1 MNGRRTFKVFSRTV
15 LVLFTLLSSVA
26 AIPVSSDAQ
35 PPGLARAI
43 EVQDR
48 YNPQLMKTP
57 LVVGTAVGLTPG
69 GQPVIKVFAQSH
81 GASLPPV
88 LDGVTVVP
96 EVTGM
101 FTARQD
107 PNPRDRFPRPVPIGV
122 STGHPDVTAGTIG
135 ARVRDAQGNV
145 YALSNNH
152 VYANTNDASV
162 GDNVLQPGSIDGG
175 TDPQDRIGSL
185 YAFVPIDFDG
195 GSNYVDAAIASTRT
209 DLVGYYTP
217 SFGYGTPSAATV
229 TASLTQ
235 PVQKFGRTTG
245 WTQGE
250 VSGINATID
259 VCYEAKCNP
268 VRCICRQSARFVDQI
283 VIIPGTFSSGGDSG
297 SLIVTDDENKNP
309 VGLLFAGSDVNT
321 IANPIDQVLDSFDV
335 EIDDGSGG
343 GGNMPPTA
351 SFVYE
356 CTDLSCQFNASGSD
370 DPEGSIS
377 SYDWNF
383 GDGNTGSGVT
393 TSHTYSAGDTYTVAL
408 TVTDEGGATDTE
420 SQSVTVSSGGGITL
434 TATGHKVKGRHHVDL
449 TWSGATSSNVDV
461 YRDGAPIKTTAN
473 DGAYTDATNNV
484 GGGSYTY
491 EVCEEGTTT
500 CSNEVT
506 VNF

>member
-1 MNGRRTFKVFSRTV
+1 
-15 LVLFTLLSSVA
+15 
-26 AIPVSSDAQ
+26 
-35 PPGLARAI
+35 
-43 EVQDR
+43 
-48 YNPQLMKTP
+48 
-57 LVVGTAVGLTPG
+57 
-69 GQPVIKVFAQSH
+69 
-81 GASLPPV
+81 
-88 LDGVTVVP
+88 
-96 EVTGM
+96 
-101 FTARQD
+101 
-107 PNPRDRFPRPVPIGV
+107 
-122 STGHPDVTAGTIG
+122 
-135 ARVRDAQGNV
+135 
-145 YALSNNH
+145 
-152 VYANTNDASV
+152 
-162 GDNVLQPGSIDGG
+162 
-175 TDPQDRIGSL
+175 
-185 YAFVPIDFDG
+185 
-195 GSNYVDAAIASTRT
+195 
-209 DLVGYYTP
+209 
-217 SFGYGTPSAATV
+217 
-229 TASLTQ
+229 
-235 PVQKFGRTTG
+235 
-245 WTQGE
+245 
-250 VSGINATID
+250 
-259 VCYEAKCNP
+259 
-268 VRCICRQSARFVDQI
+268 VDQI

-434 TATGHKVKGRHHVDL
+434 TATGYKVKGRHHVDL
-449 TWSGATSSNVDV
+449 TWSGATSINVDV
-461 YRDGAPIKTTAN
+461 YRDGALSETTAN

-491 EVCEEGTTT
+491 QVCEERTTT